1 MLLARLRPF
10 LLIASA
16 LLLLVLALEHVNGRF
31 WLNDFRVYYMAAD
44 AMCHGRPMYGVAFG
58 EDTGLYK
65 YVPVGLYFFVPYT
78 LLEFHTAAVI
88 HFLLMGAVLLACFVV
103 MEYILGR
110 YIVGDF
116 LPRSSLRAGLGLLCI
131 VVLLARE
138 LHLGNINL
146 GLVLLVVVGTERYLA
161 DKRWQAGICFGTI
174 WLIKPYL
181 LLMLVPLV
189 VRREWRVLRSA
200 GITMAVGLL
209 VPLLFEGPAGWA
221 EQLRAWVASMTY
233 HTKVLDSPDRVGA
246 LLGHF
251 TGILPPL
258 ADRVFIALAGLDLA
272 GWTWRHTRT
281 ATGVRAGRM
290 DQAVELW
297 MAFACVPNLV
307 ITDQEHFLF
316 ALPLMLFVLAY
327 LFTHRD
333 RPMLLAFLGAM
344 LLHATRSTDLWG
356 SSIENKLVG
365 WGVLGMGNILL
376 MATAL
381 LVDHRWRRDA
391 ASPLR
396 P

>member
-16 LLLLVLALEHVNGRF
+16 LLLLVLALEHLNGRF

-131 VVLLARE
+131 VVLLSRE

-146 GLVLLVVVGTERYLA
+146 GLVLLVVAGTERYLA
-161 DKRWQAGICFGTI
+161 GKRWQAGICFGTI

-189 VRREWRVLRSA
+189 VRRDRRVLGSA

-209 VPLLFEGPAGWA
+209 IPMLFEGPVGWV
-221 EQLRAWVASMTY
+221 EQLQAWVASMAH

-246 LLGHF
+246 LLGHAL
-251 TGILPPL
+251 GALPPL
-258 ADRVFIALAGLDLA
+258 MDRLFIALAGLALA
-272 GWTWRHTRT
+272 GWTRHHVRT
-281 ATGVRAGRM
+281 APTVQAMRM

-333 RPMLLAFLGAM
+333 RTVLMAFIGAM

-356 SSIENKLVG
+356 SPIENKLVG

-381 LVDHRWRRDA
+381 LAGHRWRRNA
-391 ASPLR
+391 AAPLR
-396 P
+396 S